1 MEMARLARH
10 LSGRGTFCLGVQ
22 KLAQLDQN
30 IDDWEFSILDVL
42 CAMCLYLSQASEW
55 EMALVLLRSS
65 YLTS

>member
-30 IDDWEFSILDVL
+30 IDDWEFSILD

>member
-10 LSGRGTFCLGVQ
+10 LSGRGAFCLGVQ
-22 KLAQLDQN
+22 KLAN